1 MDVSTALGLTAGAL
15 TTLAY
20 LPQVVKTW
28 KSKSTKDIS
37 TGMFVALCL
46 GLLMWIFYG
55 FSISSMPVIVANI
68 VSLVLVFIVLAL
80 KIKYG

>member
-1 MDVSTALGLTAGAL
+1 MDTSTAIGLMAGAL

-37 TGMFVALCL
+37 VGMFISLCL
-46 GLLMWIFYG
+46 GLLMWVFYG
-55 FSISSMPVIVANI
+55 FSIHSMPVIVANI
-68 VSLVLVFIVLAL
+68 VSLVLVFTVLIF
-80 KIKYG
+80 KIRFG

>member
-1 MDVSTALGLTAGAL
+1 MDHSTAIGLMAGAL

-37 TGMFVALCL
+37 VGMFVTLCL
-46 GLLMWIFYG
+46 GLLMWVFYG
-55 FSISSMPVIVANI
+55 FSIHSIPVIVANI
-68 VSLVLVFIVLAL
+68 VSLVLVFIVLTF
-80 KIKYG
+80 KIMYG